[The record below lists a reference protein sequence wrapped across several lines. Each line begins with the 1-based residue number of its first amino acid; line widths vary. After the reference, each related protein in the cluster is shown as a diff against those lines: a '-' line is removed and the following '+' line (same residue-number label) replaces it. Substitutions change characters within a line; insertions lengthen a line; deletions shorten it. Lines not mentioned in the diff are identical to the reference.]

1 MGLRLPIPMPKT
13 LYAILYSDYP
23 MKTSY
28 PPRVSSSDQIIMFD
42 GVCKLCNGWSRFIIR
57 FDTHKKFKLCAV
69 QSDEGQAILKWF
81 GYPTDYFE
89 TMLLIQGNRALE
101 KSDSFLAIAGQL
113 PFPWGLMR
121 VFNIFPKRF
130 RDWFYDRI
138 ALNRYKIFGK
148 YDVCILA
155 TPDHDSRFLR

>member
-1 MGLRLPIPMPKT
+1 
-13 LYAILYSDYP
+13 
-23 MKTSY
+23 MKKMENSY
-28 PPRVSSSDQIIMFD
+28 PPHVNADDQIIMFD

-81 GYPTDYFE
+81 GCPTDFYE

-101 KSDSFLAIAGQL
+101 KSDSFLAIAEQL

-121 VFNIFPKRF
+121 VFKIFPKSF

-155 TPDHDSRFLR
+155 MPDHEARFLR

>member
-1 MGLRLPIPMPKT
+1 MDN
-13 LYAILYSDYP
+13 A
-23 MKTSY
+23 Y
-28 PPRVSSSDQIIMFD
+28 PPSVNPNDQIIMFD

-81 GYPTDYFE
+81 GYPTDEFE
-89 TMLLIQGNRALE
+89 TMLLVQGNRVLE

-113 PFPWGLMR
+113 PFPWKASC
-121 VFNIFPKRF
+121 VFKLFPRRL
-130 RDWFYDRI
+130 RDWCYDRI

-148 YDVCILA
+148 YDLCILA
-155 TPDHDSRFLR
+155 TADHEGRFL